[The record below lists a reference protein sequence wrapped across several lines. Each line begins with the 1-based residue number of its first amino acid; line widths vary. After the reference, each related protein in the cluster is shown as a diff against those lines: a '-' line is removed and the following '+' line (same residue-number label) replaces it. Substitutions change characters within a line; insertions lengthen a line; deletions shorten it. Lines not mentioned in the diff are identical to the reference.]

1 MLFEACYSVWGVG
14 FLGGSVVKNPA
25 TMQELQETWVRSLGG
40 EDSLDEGK
48 ATHGNQS
55 SILTWRIPV
64 DRGAWYATVH
74 RVAKR
79 QTQLRWLNTH
89 THSVCVGVWSNERG
103 YFSSNF
109 FLSELALAQKRS
121 QAKRFRWILYLVCLS
136 QGRGSL
142 KAPVFVAS
150 SGVSQA

>member
-14 FLGGSVVKNPA
+14 FLGGSVVKNPPA
-25 TMQELQETWVRSLGG
+25 VQELQETWVRSLGG
-40 EDSLDEGK
+40 EDSLDEGMG
-48 ATHGNQS
+48 THGNHS

-64 DRGAWYATVH
+64 DRGAWWATVH
-74 RVAKR
+74 RVAKS
-79 QTQLRWLNTH
+79 QTRLRWLNTH
-89 THSVCVGVWSNERG
+89 THNVYLGVWSNERG

-121 QAKRFRWILYLVCLS
+121 QAKRCRWTLHLVSLS

-150 SGVSQA
+150 SSVWQA